1 MSHSFRSV
9 FKKNPSPLL
18 RALSPAERG
27 VPAADLSG
35 LPGSLRRLQPPTGLH
50 FLQAAGGKSTAHRRR
65 LEGQGIRHPCEGSEA
80 VWLLLGLQCC
90 TFITSLL
97 FLLAAAENSMV
108 PTHLFYFILFFLD
121 RLPGGSDLQEDQQA
135 GVPERAAAGGLLQQ
149 LRQLRLQRRPDGQRL
164 QVRPDQR
171 RHRHRGVLPL

>member
-1 MSHSFRSV
+1 M
-9 FKKNPSPLL
+9 KNPLPLL
-18 RALSPAERG
+18 RALSPAKRG
-27 VPAADLSG
+27 VPAGDLSG

-50 FLQAAGGKSTAHRRR
+50 FLQAAGGKSTAHRHR
-65 LEGQGIRHPCEGSEA
+65 LEEQGIRHPCEGSEA

-108 PTHLFYFILFFLD
+108 LSHLFFIFLFFILD
-121 RLPGGSDLQEDQQA
+121 RRPGGSDLQEDQQA
-135 GVPERAAAGGLLQQ
+135 GVPERAAAGGLLRQ